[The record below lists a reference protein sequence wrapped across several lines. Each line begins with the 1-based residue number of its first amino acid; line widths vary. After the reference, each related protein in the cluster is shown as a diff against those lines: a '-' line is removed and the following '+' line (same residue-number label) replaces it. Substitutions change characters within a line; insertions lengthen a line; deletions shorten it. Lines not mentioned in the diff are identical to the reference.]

1 MQSSSEGR
9 ELPPQPISRRRLLK
23 AGAAAAIGA
32 AGIGLAA
39 CASEDEKEEVA
50 MPTAATQPRPAIT
63 GPAVETMTGPI
74 STADLG
80 FTLMHEHIFSRSEG
94 VEHNFPFVWDE
105 QAELDH
111 AVDLLSALKAKGV
124 DTIVD
129 PTVLGLGRDVPLLLP
144 VVEKAGSQVIAATG
158 IYTYN
163 ELPHYF
169 QGRSVDRMAD
179 LFVHDITQG
188 IQGSDVKAG
197 VLKCATDEPGVTP
210 GVEKVLRA
218 VARAHVRTGVPITT
232 HTHAATQRG
241 LQQQDIFASE
251 GVDLRRVI
259 IGHSGDSEDLDYL
272 TKLLD
277 RGSYIGMDRF
287 GLEVILS
294 TEKRVAVIAKLCQMG
309 YAERMVLSHDAMVY
323 FDWYEPEIV
332 KAFGPNWNYFHI
344 VDNVV
349 PALLEAGVSQEQID
363 VMTREN
369 PRRIFENVG
378 TY

>member
-1 MQSSSEGR
+1 MLLSSEER
-9 ELPPQPISRRRLLK
+9 ELLRQRLSRRRLLK
-23 AGAAAAIGA
+23 AGAAAAVGA
-32 AGIGLAA
+32 AGMGLAA
-39 CASEDEKEEVA
+39 CASENEKGEVA
-50 MPTAATQPRPAIT
+50 MPTAASRARPTIS
-63 GPAVETMTGPI
+63 GPAVETMSGPI

-94 VEHNFPFVWDE
+94 VEYNFPFVWDQ
-105 QAELDH
+105 QAELDK
-111 AVDLLSALKAKGV
+111 AVEMLTALKTKGV
-124 DTIVD
+124 STILD
-129 PTVLGLGRDVPLLLP
+129 ATALGLGRDVPLLLP
-144 VVEKAGSQVIAATG
+144 VVEEAGIQVIAATG

-179 LFVHDITQG
+179 VFVHDIAQG
-188 IQGSDVKAG
+188 IQGTDVKAG

-210 GVEKVLRA
+210 GVDKVLRA
-218 VARAHVRTGVPITT
+218 AARAHLRTGVPITT
-232 HTHAATQRG
+232 HTHAATKRG
-241 LQQQDIFASE
+241 LEQQDIFKSE

-272 TKLLD
+272 TKLVD
-277 RGSYIGMDRF
+277 NGSYIGMDRF